1 MHSIRAVYERS
12 PLEGPLEVT
21 LRAEPPFTF
30 LSEQQ

>member
-1 MHSIRAVYERS
+1 MHSIRAVHERS